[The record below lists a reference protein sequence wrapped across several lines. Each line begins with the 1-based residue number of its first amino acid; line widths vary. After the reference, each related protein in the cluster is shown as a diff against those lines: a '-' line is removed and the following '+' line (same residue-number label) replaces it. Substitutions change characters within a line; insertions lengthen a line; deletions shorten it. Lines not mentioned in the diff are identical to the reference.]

1 MRYGILGGT
10 FNPIHK
16 GHVHLAE
23 EALKKASLDKVFFV
37 PTGVP
42 YLKKQNKVLDSSHRL
57 KMVELAIEGNPNFEA
72 SDIEIK
78 REGDTYT
85 FETLQEFNKLYPE
98 DEFFFIMGADC
109 LFTIE
114 NWYKPEII
122 FELSTLIAVGRD
134 DLDNEDVK
142 VKSDDLRKRFGAK
155 IITIDFEMVNV
166 SSTMIREALTKGSTK
181 PDFLDEK
188 VFEYIKDNHLY
199 ES

>member
-166 SSTMIREALTKGSTK
+166 SSTMIREALTIGSTK